1 MEPIPFTKQGYDKLL
16 EEKEQLLRDRPIA
29 VEHLRKSRE
38 LGDLSENGYYKSSRQ
53 KLNQIDSRLRYLTHM
68 LRYAQIIESTQ
79 SEVVELG
86 STVVLS
92 DGEKQM
98 TYTIVGGEESNP
110 SQVTIS
116 YKSPLGKAFLG
127 KKVSDEVI
135 LHAPSGKL
143 MYKLTKIS

>member
-1 MEPIPFTKQGYDKLL
+1 
-16 EEKEQLLRDRPIA
+16 
-29 VEHLRKSRE
+29 
-38 LGDLSENGYYKSSRQ
+38 
-53 KLNQIDSRLRYLTHM
+53 M

-110 SQVTIS
+110 SQGTIS